1 MSWIIVAWSMNAAAC
16 LTVAAFYCALW
27 CKQRE
32 NRVHLVFLYSAVA
45 AAAIFAFE
53 LYILNAAAVARHEP
67 LVRWIH
73 VPTVVLALSLSLV
86 AFVRLYLHAERAWLA
101 WFHLRRD
108 MIARSM
114 GNSEESQTISGEIL
128 GFQEAPP
135 TGMSKPGGAAARV
148 RRTGLWSHFLSYEWS
163 SALLYLFLDV
173 VSWLVIYRVAGWFRY
188 DAFYATPF
196 QFFIVNLIQLGVI
209 VTALYFVGGY
219 DRAVEKLTLSY
230 AAEHILAV
238 TAAALVSATLIYSAA
253 TFDQTMKPS
262 RGVLLLSFA
271 IFLPVSLAYRRW
283 IRQYVVASSASRSF
297 LVIGGGA
304 TAARFYEA
312 YKNSPNGQPL
322 EFVSVNEQRVGQPI
336 ADEGSPIVQGNLAA
350 KLTNPGKRYSGII
363 LAEKAGSLSVEL
375 LERLVHAQFQETR
388 VYTLESF
395 YETQWRYLP
404 LGIIDPFWPLQSG
417 FQLARTSPYHYLK
430 RLFDVVAS
438 ATALIICAPLFAI
451 VPLLI
456 CLEDGRPVFF
466 RQERVGRDGRRFVLF
481 KFRTM
486 RRRPDEADEDIY
498 TRKGDLRV
506 TSVGRWLRKLR
517 LDELPQL
524 WNALKGDISLIGP
537 RPEWSKCA
545 ERYEQT
551 IPFYHFR
558 HLVKPG
564 ITGWAQVNYPYG
576 ESDGDAVE
584 KLKYDLYYIR
594 HYSLKLDAMIVLKTL
609 YTMLFGKGR

>member
-1 MSWIIVAWSMNAAAC
+1 MA
-16 LTVAAFYCALW
+16 
-27 CKQRE
+27 
-32 NRVHLVFLYSAVA
+32 
-45 AAAIFAFE
+45 
-53 LYILNAAAVARHEP
+53 
-67 LVRWIH
+67 
-73 VPTVVLALSLSLV
+73 
-86 AFVRLYLHAERAWLA
+86 
-101 WFHLRRD
+101 
-108 MIARSM
+108 
-114 GNSEESQTISGEIL
+114 NSEESQTISQGVL
-128 GFQEAPP
+128 QFQEERSTDA
-135 TGMSKPGGAAARV
+135 GKPASAAR
-148 RRTGLWSHFLSYEWS
+148 RLAGTGLWSHFLSYEWS
-163 SALLYLFLDV
+163 SALLYLFLDI
-173 VSWLVIYRVAGWFRY
+173 VSWLAIYRLAGWFRF

-196 QFFIVNLIQLGVI
+196 QFFIVNMIQLGVI
-209 VTALYFVGGY
+209 VAALYFIGGY
-219 DRAVEKLTLSY
+219 NRPVEKLTLGF
-230 AAEHILAV
+230 AAEHILAII
-238 TAAALVSATLIYSAA
+238 AAAAVSAMLIYSAA

-271 IFLPVSLAYRRW
+271 VFLPVSLAYRRW
-283 IRQYVVASSASRSF
+283 IRQYVVASSAGRSF

-312 YKNSPNGQPL
+312 YINSPNGQKL
-322 EFVSVNEQRVGQPI
+322 EFVDVTEERVGQPI
-336 ADEGSPIVQGNLAA
+336 AGHGSPIVQGNLAA
-350 KLTNPGKRYSGII
+350 TLDDLGKRYSGII
-363 LAEKAGSLSVEL
+363 LAAKASSLSAEL

-417 FQLARTSPYHYLK
+417 FQLARNSPYHYLK
-430 RLFDVVAS
+430 RLFDIIAS
-438 ATALIICAPLFAI
+438 AIALIVCAPLFLFI
-451 VPLLI
+451 PLLTWM
-456 CLEDGRPVFF
+456 EDGSPVFF
-466 RQERVGRDGRRFVLF
+466 RQERVGRDGRRFILF

-486 RRRPDEADEDIY
+486 RCSIEAVEDIY
-498 TRKGDLRV
+498 TRKDDRRV

-517 LDELPQL
+517 LDEFPQL

-576 ESDGDAVE
+576 ESDQDAVE

>member
-1 MSWIIVAWSMNAAAC
+1 MDAAWSVKSSARVSLSFERKLHIRFGAG
-16 LTVAAFYCALW
+16 
-27 CKQRE
+27 KDQGRE
-32 NRVHLVFLYSAVA
+32 NCSPGRRGHPQPGHGRHKVIFRLAVNKH
-45 AAAIFAFE
+45 I
-53 LYILNAAAVARHEP
+53 
-67 LVRWIH
+67 
-73 VPTVVLALSLSLV
+73 
-86 AFVRLYLHAERAWLA
+86 
-101 WFHLRRD
+101 
-108 MIARSM
+108 IAGLM
-114 GNSEESQTISGEIL
+114 ANSEESQTISQGVIQ
-128 GFQEAPP
+128 FQEESS
-135 TGMSKPGGAAARV
+135 TGVGKPGSAAR
-148 RRTGLWSHFLSYEWS
+148 RLGRSGLWSHFLSYEWS

-173 VSWLVIYRVAGWFRY
+173 ISWLAIYRLAGWFRF

-196 QFFIVNLIQLGVI
+196 QFFIVNMIQLGVI
-209 VTALYFVGGY
+209 VAALYFIGGY
-219 DRAVEKLTLSY
+219 DRTVEKLTLGY
-230 AAEHILAV
+230 AAEHILAII
-238 TAAALVSATLIYSAA
+238 AAAVVSAMLIYSAA

-271 IFLPVSLAYRRW
+271 VFLPVSLAYRRW
-283 IRQYVVASSASRSF
+283 IRQYVVASSAGRSF

-312 YKNSPNGQPL
+312 YRNSPNGEKL
-322 EFVSVNEQRVGQPI
+322 EFVDVTEDRVGQPI
-336 ADEGSPIVQGNLAA
+336 AGQGSPIVLGNLAG
-350 KLTNPGKRYSGII
+350 KLDNLGKRYSGII
-363 LAEKAGSLSVEL
+363 LAANASSLSTEL

-417 FQLARTSPYHYLK
+417 FQLARISPYHYLK
-430 RLFDVVAS
+430 RLFDIVAS
-438 ATALIICAPLFAI
+438 ATALLVCAPLF
-451 VPLLI
+451 VLI
-456 CLEDGRPVFF
+456 PFLIWMEDGSPVFF
-466 RQERVGRDGRRFVLF
+466 RQERVGRDGRRFILF

-486 RRRPDEADEDIY
+486 RCSDEADEDIY
-498 TRKGDLRV
+498 TRKDDRRV
-506 TSVGRWLRKLR
+506 TAVGRLLRKLR
-517 LDELPQL
+517 FDELPQL

-551 IPFYHFR
+551 VPFYHFR

-576 ESDGDAVE
+576 ESDKDAVE

>member
-1 MSWIIVAWSMNAAAC
+1 LAHGEGLPHSSDYKHRSERQDRTRSRSPDPTRDWGDKQSFTSLYPEDIIAGLMPN
-16 LTVAAFYCALW
+16 T
-27 CKQRE
+27 RE
-32 NRVHLVFLYSAVA
+32 
-45 AAAIFAFE
+45 
-53 LYILNAAAVARHEP
+53 P
-67 LVRWIH
+67 Q
-73 VPTVVLALSLSLV
+73 TVVQEIPGFKEDRS
-86 AFVRLYLHAERAWLA
+86 AFPSGRADIIMP
-101 WFHLRRD
+101 RV
-108 MIARSM
+108 
-114 GNSEESQTISGEIL
+114 
-128 GFQEAPP
+128 GF
-135 TGMSKPGGAAARV
+135 
-148 RRTGLWSHFLSYEWS
+148 WSHFLSHEWS
-163 SALLYLFLDV
+163 SAALYLFLDV
-173 VSWLVIYRVAGWFRY
+173 VSWLTIYRIAGWFRY

-196 QFFIVNLIQLGVI
+196 QFFIVNFIQLSVI
-209 VTALYFVGGY
+209 VAALYFVGGY
-219 DRAVEKLTLSY
+219 DRTVEKLTLGY

-238 TAAALVSATLIYSAA
+238 AAAGLVSAMLIYSAA

-271 IFLPVSLAYRRW
+271 LFLPLSLAYRRW
-283 IRQYVVASSASRSF
+283 IRQYVVASSAGRSF

-304 TAARFYEA
+304 TARHFYEA
-312 YKNSPNGQPL
+312 YKKSSNVQQL
-322 EFVSVNEQRVGQPI
+322 EFVAVDEEHVGQPI
-336 ADEGSPIVQGNLAA
+336 AGEGSPIVQGDLAS
-350 KLTNPGKRYSGII
+350 KLDKPGNRYNGII
-363 LAEKAGSLSVEL
+363 LAERAGSLNDQL

-404 LGIIDPFWPLQSG
+404 LGIVDPFWPLQTG

-430 RLFDVVAS
+430 RLFDITAS
-438 ATALIICAPLFAI
+438 ATALAICSPLFVLI
-451 VPLLI
+451 PLLI
-456 CLEDGRPVFF
+456 WIEDGAPVLF
-466 RQERVGRDGRRFVLF
+466 RQERVGRDGKRFILF

-486 RRRPDEADEDIY
+486 RCRGDEPDGDLY
-498 TRKGDLRV
+498 TREGDPRV
-506 TSVGRWLRKLR
+506 TRVGRWLRKLR

-524 WNALKGDISLIGP
+524 CNAIKGDISLIGP

-545 ERYEQT
+545 ERYERS

-576 ESDGDAVE
+576 ESDRDAVE

>member
-1 MSWIIVAWSMNAAAC
+1 
-16 LTVAAFYCALW
+16 
-27 CKQRE
+27 
-32 NRVHLVFLYSAVA
+32 
-45 AAAIFAFE
+45 
-53 LYILNAAAVARHEP
+53 
-67 LVRWIH
+67 
-73 VPTVVLALSLSLV
+73 
-86 AFVRLYLHAERAWLA
+86 
-101 WFHLRRD
+101 
-108 MIARSM
+108 M
-114 GNSEESQTISGEIL
+114 GNSEQSRTLSQQIL
-128 GFQEAPP
+128 GFEEESSTAVVERGGTRAPL
-135 TGMSKPGGAAARV
+135 
-148 RRTGLWSHFLSYEWS
+148 RRTGLWSHFLNHEWS

-173 VSWLVIYRVAGWFRY
+173 VSWLAIYRIAGWFRY

-196 QFFIVNLIQLGVI
+196 QFFIINLIQLGVI

-219 DRAVEKLTLSY
+219 DRTVEKLTLGY
-230 AAEHILAV
+230 AAEHVLAII
-238 TAAALVSATLIYSAA
+238 AAAVVSAMLIYSAA

-271 IFLPVSLAYRRW
+271 IFLPTSLAYRRW

-304 TAARFYEA
+304 TAACFYEA
-312 YKNSPNGQPL
+312 YRNSPNGQQL
-322 EFVSVNEQRVGQPI
+322 EFVDVDEQRVGLPI
-336 ADEGSPIVQGNLAA
+336 AGEGSPIVQGNLAA
-350 KLTNPGKRYSGII
+350 KLDNLGKRYSGLI
-363 LAEKAGSLSVEL
+363 LAERASSLSTHL
-375 LERLVHAQFQETR
+375 LERLVRAQFQETR

-438 ATALIICAPLFAI
+438 AIALIICAPLFVLVALVI
-451 VPLLI
+451 WMQ
-456 CLEDGRPVFF
+456 DGSPVLF
-466 RQERVGRDGRRFVLF
+466 RQERVGRDGRRFILF

-486 RRRPDEADEDIY
+486 RRSDEADEDIY
-498 TRKGDLRV
+498 TREGDRRV
-506 TSVGRWLRKLR
+506 TSMGRRLRKLR

-576 ESDGDAVE
+576 ESDEDAVE

>member
-1 MSWIIVAWSMNAAAC
+1 MDAAWS
-16 LTVAAFYCALW
+16 V
-27 CKQRE
+27 KS
-32 NRVHLVFLYSAVA
+32 SA
-45 AAAIFAFE
+45 
-53 LYILNAAAVARHEP
+53 R
-67 LVRWIH
+67 
-73 VPTVVLALSLSLV
+73 LSLSLV
-86 AFVRLYLHAERAWLA
+86 CESYIRFGRAGKVCGRETRSLGRRGDPHLGNGHNKVT
-101 WFHLRRD
+101 FHFTAIKHI
-108 MIARSM
+108 IACFM
-114 GNSEESQTISGEIL
+114 ANSEESETISREML
-128 GFQEAPP
+128 GFQEECSAAVAEPRDAPDQL
-135 TGMSKPGGAAARV
+135 
-148 RRTGLWSHFLSYEWS
+148 RRTGLWSHFLSHEWS

-173 VSWLVIYRVAGWFRY
+173 VSWLAIYRIAGWLRY

-196 QFFIVNLIQLGVI
+196 QFFIINLIQLGVI
-209 VTALYFVGGY
+209 VIALYFVGGY
-219 DRAVEKLTLSY
+219 DRTVEKLTLGY
-230 AAEHILAV
+230 AAEHILAII
-238 TAAALVSATLIYSAA
+238 TAAVVSAMLIYSAA

-283 IRQYVVASSASRSF
+283 IRQYVVASSAGRSF
-297 LVIGGGA
+297 LVVGGGA
-304 TAARFYEA
+304 TAARFYKA
-312 YKNSPNGQPL
+312 YRNSPNGQQL
-322 EFVSVNEQRVGQPI
+322 EFVSVDEQRVGQPI
-336 ADEGSPIVQGNLAA
+336 AGEGSPIVQGNLAG
-350 KLTNPGKRYSGII
+350 KLSNLGNRYSGII
-363 LAEKAGSLSVEL
+363 LAAKASSLSTQL

-395 YETQWRYLP
+395 YETQWRYVP

-417 FQLARTSPYHYLK
+417 FQLARTSPYHYIK
-430 RLFDVVAS
+430 RLFDVVAT
-438 ATALIICAPLFAI
+438 AIALIICAPLFVLVA
-451 VPLLI
+451 LLI
-456 CLEDGRPVFF
+456 WMQDGSPVFF
-466 RQERVGRDGRRFVLF
+466 RQERVGRDGRRFILF

-486 RRRPDEADEDIY
+486 RRSDEADEDIY
-498 TRKGDLRV
+498 TREGDRRV

-576 ESDGDAVE
+576 ESHEDAVE

>member
-1 MSWIIVAWSMNAAAC
+1 M
-16 LTVAAFYCALW
+16 T
-27 CKQRE
+27 
-32 NRVHLVFLYSAVA
+32 RVTGLGAQAS
-45 AAAIFAFE
+45 FA
-53 LYILNAAAVARHEP
+53 
-67 LVRWIH
+67 
-73 VPTVVLALSLSLV
+73 
-86 AFVRLYLHAERAWLA
+86 
-101 WFHLRRD
+101 
-108 MIARSM
+108 IARGARPAHQKRALPGQAEDKATFHFAVIKHIIAGFM
-114 GNSEESQTISGEIL
+114 ANSEESQAISQEIL
-128 GFQEAPP
+128 GFKEESSIR
-135 TGMSKPGGAAARV
+135 TGEPGGTVARL
-148 RRTGLWSHFLSYEWS
+148 RPTRLWSHFLSHEWS

-173 VSWLVIYRVAGWFRY
+173 VSWLAIYRIGGWFRY

-196 QFFIVNLIQLGVI
+196 QFFIINLIQLGVI

-219 DRAVEKLTLSY
+219 DRTVEKLTLGY

-238 TAAALVSATLIYSAA
+238 TAAAVVSAMLIYSAA

-304 TAARFYEA
+304 TASRFYEA
-312 YKNSPNGQPL
+312 YRNSPNGQQL
-322 EFVSVNEQRVGQPI
+322 EFVDVNEERVGQLI
-336 ADEGSPIVQGNLAA
+336 AGQGSPIVQGNLAA
-350 KLTNPGKRYSGII
+350 KLNNLGKRYSGII
-363 LAEKAGSLSVEL
+363 LAEKASSLSTPL
-375 LERLVHAQFQETR
+375 LERLVYAQFQETR

-395 YETQWRYLP
+395 YETQWRYVP
-404 LGIIDPFWPLQSG
+404 IGIVDPFWPLQTG

-438 ATALIICAPLFAI
+438 ATALVIFAPLFVI
-451 VPLLI
+451 VPLLVWK
-456 CLEDGRPVFF
+456 EDGNPVFF
-466 RQERVGRDGRRFVLF
+466 RQERVGRDGRRFILF

-486 RRRPDEADEDIY
+486 RQRSDQLDEDIY
-498 TRKGDLRV
+498 TRKDDRRV

-576 ESDGDAVE
+576 ESDEDAVE

>member
-1 MSWIIVAWSMNAAAC
+1 M
-16 LTVAAFYCALW
+16 
-27 CKQRE
+27 
-32 NRVHLVFLYSAVA
+32 
-45 AAAIFAFE
+45 
-53 LYILNAAAVARHEP
+53 P
-67 LVRWIH
+67 
-73 VPTVVLALSLSLV
+73 
-86 AFVRLYLHAERAWLA
+86 
-101 WFHLRRD
+101 
-108 MIARSM
+108 
-114 GNSEESQTISGEIL
+114 NSEEPQTVFQEIL
-128 GFQEAPP
+128 PLKEKSSALASGRGITTPHPAGF
-135 TGMSKPGGAAARV
+135 
-148 RRTGLWSHFLSYEWS
+148 WSRFLNHEWS
-163 SALLYLFLDV
+163 SAALYLFLDV
-173 VSWLVIYRVAGWFRY
+173 VTWLAIYRVAGWFRY

-196 QFFIVNLIQLGVI
+196 QFFVVNLIQLGVI
-209 VTALYFVGGY
+209 VAALYFVGGY
-219 DRAVEKLTLSY
+219 DRTVEKLTLGY

-238 TAAALVSATLIYSAA
+238 TAAGLVSAMLIYSAA

-271 IFLPVSLAYRRW
+271 IFLPLSLAYRRW
-283 IRQYVVASSASRSF
+283 IRQYVVASSVGRSF
-297 LVIGGGA
+297 LIIGGGA

-312 YKNSPNGQPL
+312 YKKSSNGQQL
-322 EFVSVNEQRVGQPI
+322 EFVDVDEQHVGKPI
-336 ADEGSPIVQGNLAA
+336 AGEGSPIVQGNLAL
-350 KLTNPGKRYSGII
+350 KLDNLSNRYSGII
-363 LAEKAGSLSVEL
+363 LAARANSLDAKL

-404 LGIIDPFWPLQSG
+404 LGIVDPFWPLQTG

-430 RLFDVVAS
+430 RLFDILAS
-438 ATALIICAPLFAI
+438 ATALVICSPLFI
-451 VPLLI
+451 LVPLCI
-456 CLEDGRPVFF
+456 WIKDGAPVLF
-466 RQERVGRDGRRFVLF
+466 RQERVGRDGKRFVLF

-486 RRRPDEADEDIY
+486 RSRADHEDEDIY
-498 TRKGDLRV
+498 TREGDPRI
-506 TSVGRWLRKLR
+506 TRVGRWLRKLR

-545 ERYEQT
+545 ERYEQS

-576 ESDGDAVE
+576 ESDEDAVE

>member
-1 MSWIIVAWSMNAAAC
+1 MA
-16 LTVAAFYCALW
+16 
-27 CKQRE
+27 
-32 NRVHLVFLYSAVA
+32 
-45 AAAIFAFE
+45 
-53 LYILNAAAVARHEP
+53 
-67 LVRWIH
+67 
-73 VPTVVLALSLSLV
+73 
-86 AFVRLYLHAERAWLA
+86 
-101 WFHLRRD
+101 
-108 MIARSM
+108 
-114 GNSEESQTISGEIL
+114 NSEESQMISQRL
-128 GFQEAPP
+128 LQFQERSK
-135 TGMSKPGGAAARV
+135 GFGKPGSAAR
-148 RRTGLWSHFLSYEWS
+148 RLGRIDLWSHLLSQEWA

-173 VSWLVIYRVAGWFRY
+173 VSWLAIYRVAGWLRY

-196 QFFIVNLIQLGVI
+196 QFFIIDLIQLSVI

-219 DRAVEKLTLSY
+219 DRTVEKLTLGY
-230 AAEHILAV
+230 TAEHILAV
-238 TAAALVSATLIYSAA
+238 AAAGAVSAMLIYSAA

-271 IFLPVSLAYRRW
+271 IFLPVSLTYRRW
-283 IRQYVVASSASRSF
+283 IQQYVMAKSTARSF
-297 LVIGGGA
+297 LVIGGGD

-312 YKNSPNGQPL
+312 YRKSSNGQRL
-322 EFVSVNEQRVGQPI
+322 EFVDEQRVGQPV
-336 ADEGSPIVQGNLAA
+336 AGEESPIVQGDLAA
-350 KLTNPGKRYSGII
+350 KLNNLGKRYSGIV
-363 LAEKAGSLSVEL
+363 LAAKASSLSTEL

-430 RLFDVVAS
+430 RLFDVFASLIALVICIPIFVLVAV
-438 ATALIICAPLFAI
+438 LIRIR
-451 VPLLI
+451 
-456 CLEDGRPVFF
+456 DGSPVFF
-466 RQERVGRDGRRFVLF
+466 RQERVGRDGRRFILF

-486 RRRPDEADEDIY
+486 QPSDESDEEIY
-498 TRKGDLRV
+498 TRKGDRRV
-506 TSVGRWLRKLR
+506 TAMGRLLRKLR
-517 LDELPQL
+517 VDELPQL

-576 ESDGDAVE
+576 ESDEDAVE

-609 YTMLFGKGR
+609 YTMVFGKGR